1 MGRCGRVLPVSSS
14 LIALLSC
21 EKLHCSGFAS
31 SLATGSGKK
40 SSACQCMGR
49 REAEVWQ
56 CRSKL
61 ARGLIVRRCLTHFAA
76 GFKAWAYVLFTSLAC
91 LFGLWSL
98 PPIMHR
104 WATAF
109 LAQLLAQ
116 GTYGPVAVTVWALHD
131 AAYVDN
137 FHGRLLSQPKAKS
150 QPSPR
155 SDILS

>member
-1 MGRCGRVLPVSSS
+1 MGRCGDVPLVSSS
-14 LIALLSC
+14 LIASSPC

-31 SLATGSGKK
+31 SLAAGSSKK
-40 SSACQCMGR
+40 SSVCQCMGR

-104 WATAF
+104 WATAV
-109 LAQLLAQ
+109 LAQLPAQ

-131 AAYVDN
+131 AAQVDN
-137 FHGRLLSQPKAKS
+137 SHGRLLSQPEAKS

-155 SDILS
+155 SGFLG